1 MVFVLNFGMGLGIWG
16 VEEFIFWLVVV
27 FGDRV
32 DWGDLLLLLFNIWLR
47 INVDMIIVVVDIM
60 NSMYIK

>member
-16 VEEFIFWLVVV
+16 VEEFIFWLVIV

-32 DWGDLLLLLFNIWLR
+32 DWGVLLLLFNMWLR
-47 INVDMIIVVVDIM
+47 IRVDMIIVVVDIM

>member
-16 VEEFIFWLVVV
+16 VEEFIFWLVIV
-27 FGDRV
+27 FGDRI
-32 DWGDLLLLLFNIWLR
+32 DWGVLLLLFNMWLR
-47 INVDMIIVVVDIM
+47 IRVDMIIVVVDIM

>member
-16 VEEFIFWLVVV
+16 VEEFIFWLVIV

-32 DWGDLLLLLFNIWLR
+32 DWGVLLLLFNMLLR
-47 INVDMIIVVVDIM
+47 IRVDMIIVVVDIM

>member
-16 VEEFIFWLVVV
+16 VEEFIFWLVIV

-32 DWGDLLLLLFNIWLR
+32 EWGVLLLLFNIWLR
-47 INVDMIIVVVDIM
+47 IRVDMIIVVVDIM

>member
-16 VEEFIFWLVVV
+16 VEEFIFWLVIV

-32 DWGDLLLLLFNIWLR
+32 EWGVLLLLFNMWLR
-47 INVDMIIVVVDIM
+47 IRVDMIIVVVDIM

>member
-16 VEEFIFWLVVV
+16 VEEFIFWLVIV

-32 DWGDLLLLLFNIWLR
+32 DWGVLLLLFNMLLR
-47 INVDMIIVVVDIM
+47 IRVDMIIVVVDIM
-60 NSMYIK
+60 NSM

>member
-16 VEEFIFWLVVV
+16 VEEFIFWLVIV

-32 DWGDLLLLLFNIWLR
+32 NWGVLLLLFNMWLR
-47 INVDMIIVVVDIM
+47 IRVDMIIVVVDIM

>member
-1 MVFVLNFGMGLGIWG
+1 MVFVLNFGMGLGILG

-27 FGDRV
+27 FGDKV

-47 INVDMIIVVVDIM
+47 ISVDMIIVVVDIM

>member
-16 VEEFIFWLVVV
+16 VEEFIFWLVIV

-32 DWGDLLLLLFNIWLR
+32 DWGVLLLLFNMWLR
-47 INVDMIIVVVDIM
+47 IRVDMIIVLVDIM

>member
-16 VEEFIFWLVVV
+16 VEEFIFWLVIV

-32 DWGDLLLLLFNIWLR
+32 DWGVLFLLLNMWLR
-47 INVDMIIVVVDIM
+47 IRVDMIIVVVDIM

>member
-16 VEEFIFWLVVV
+16 VEEFIFWLVIV

-32 DWGDLLLLLFNIWLR
+32 EWGVLLLLFNMLLR
-47 INVDMIIVVVDIM
+47 IRVDMIIVVVDIM

>member
-16 VEEFIFWLVVV
+16 VEEFIFWLVIV
-27 FGDRV
+27 FGDRE
-32 DWGDLLLLLFNIWLR
+32 DWGVLLLLFNMWLR
-47 INVDMIIVVVDIM
+47 IRVDMIIVVVDIM